1 MAGAQVFEGGCLCGA
16 TRYRA
21 VGPATN
27 RCCCHCRSCRGA
39 SGAPYVAWITVPAAG
54 FSLTRGGLE
63 TFRSSEPV
71 TRGFCAGCGTALTYA
86 HRRRPGELDVT
97 VATLDDPA
105 AAPPSATSGCRSSS
119 PGWCWT
125 TACRAT
131 RSGATPSPFARGE
144 SLDDGV

>member
-27 RCCCHCRSCRGA
+27 HCCCHCRSCRGA

-54 FSLTRGGLE
+54 FSLTRGGLA
-63 TFRSSEPV
+63 TFHSSEPV
-71 TRGFCAGCGTALTYA
+71 TRGFCQGCGTALTYA
-86 HRRRPGELDVT
+86 HRRRPAELDVT

-105 AAPPSATSGCRSSS
+105 AAPPEYHIWVSQQLPWVVLGDGLPRHQEWRDAESVR
-119 PGWCWT
+119 P
-125 TACRAT
+125 
-131 RSGATPSPFARGE
+131 RGV
-144 SLDDGV
+144 S